1 MPKTRSIFVLG
12 VMLGGMIAWALLF
25 TLLYG
30 GASLICTPP
39 ASMNAMSA
47 LRFVAGI
54 TAAASLFALIA
65 VAVLLRKHKATGALQ
80 SPPLLQTFM
89 TDSAAALAIA
99 GLIAAVWLAVP
110 VVIFSDCRG

>member
-12 VMLGGMIAWALLF
+12 IMLCGMIGWAILF

-39 ASMNAMSA
+39 VSMNAMSV

-54 TAAASLFALIA
+54 TAAVSLFALIA
-65 VAVLLRKHKATGALQ
+65 GAVLLRKHKATSAFH
-80 SPPLLQTFM
+80 SPPSLQTFVVNS
-89 TDSAAALAIA
+89 TAALAIA
-99 GLIAAVWLAVP
+99 GLIAAVWLAMP
-110 VVIFSDCRG
+110 VLIFSDCRS